1 MKKIAELSRKSY
13 LLKSLKSISVYKI
26 MVNTS
31 NGFFTLNF
39 HQTLEILQS
48 KKLLFLFQIIGYFAH
63 SQLNCARPKP
73 RPELL
78 DDKNLKVAKILL
90 KTSNWTNYYQTN
102 VINSTAAHT
111 TVAMAAVDEQIYFG
125 QSTFRKNPRG
135 LSKLG
140 KELNMETKTEKKMNS
155 REGALN
161 SI

>member
-1 MKKIAELSRKSY
+1 
-13 LLKSLKSISVYKI
+13 

-135 LSKLG
+135 INKIG
-140 KELNMETKTEKKMNS
+140 EGTEYGNQNRKKMNS